1 MKKSEVK
8 RYGIKIIYLLL
19 TLLFLCVI
27 GFNVFT
33 FLKRI
38 NAHSD
43 TVSDIQEI
51 NDTILKSEESE
62 KIKDDDKNKEF
73 SPPNTDYWNYIKV
86 PITDFNLKDFKKLNN
101 DTVGFLSIY
110 GTQINYPVVKT
121 NDNSFYLNH
130 SFKKGEN
137 GAGWVFMD
145 YRNDPENLNKNTI
158 LYAHSNLDKTM
169 FGSLSSILNPEW
181 FKNEDNGILSFA
193 NSTGITHWK
202 IFSVYTIPA
211 ESKYIQTAFSNDEEY
226 RIWAKEMAERS
237 RYNLGYRFSEN
248 EKIITLSTCYDN
260 IRNLRLVVHAKYL
273 GTYKWFSYIFYVVV
287 IY

>member
-43 TVSDIQEI
+43 TISDIQEI
-51 NDTILKSEESE
+51 NDTILKSEQPE

-158 LYAHSNLDKTM
+158 IYAHSNLDKTM

-202 IFSVYTIPA
+202 IFSVYTILA

-273 GTYKWFSYIFYVVV
+273 GTYK
-287 IY
+287 

>member
-43 TVSDIQEI
+43 TISDIQEI
-51 NDTILKSEESE
+51 NDTILKSEQLE

-86 PITDFNLKDFKKLNN
+86 PITDFNLKDFKKFNN

-158 LYAHSNLDKTM
+158 IYAHSNLDKTM

-273 GTYKWFSYIFYVVV
+273 GTYK
-287 IY
+287 

>member
-51 NDTILKSEESE
+51 NDTILKYEESK

-158 LYAHSNLDKTM
+158 IYAHSNLDKTM

-273 GTYKWFSYIFYVVV
+273 GTYK
-287 IY
+287 

>member
-158 LYAHSNLDKTM
+158 IYAHSNLDKTM

-273 GTYKWFSYIFYVVV
+273 GTYK
-287 IY
+287 

>member
-43 TVSDIQEI
+43 TISDIQEI
-51 NDTILKSEESE
+51 NDTILKSEQPE

-110 GTQINYPVVKT
+110 GTQINYSVVKT

-158 LYAHSNLDKTM
+158 IYAHSNLDKTM

-273 GTYKWFSYIFYVVV
+273 GTYK
-287 IY
+287 

>member
-158 LYAHSNLDKTM
+158 IYAHSNLDKTM

>member
-51 NDTILKSEESE
+51 NDTILKSEQSE

-158 LYAHSNLDKTM
+158 IYAHSNLDKTM

-273 GTYKWFSYIFYVVV
+273 GTYK
-287 IY
+287 

>member
-43 TVSDIQEI
+43 TISDIQEI
-51 NDTILKSEESE
+51 NDTILKSEQLE

-273 GTYKWFSYIFYVVV
+273 GTYK
-287 IY
+287 

>member
-158 LYAHSNLDKTM
+158 IYAHSNLDKTM

-181 FKNEDNGILSFA
+181 FKNEDKGILSFA

-273 GTYKWFSYIFYVVV
+273 GTYK
-287 IY
+287 

>member
-27 GFNVFT
+27 GFNVFN

-51 NDTILKSEESE
+51 NDTILKSEQPE

-158 LYAHSNLDKTM
+158 IYAHSNLDKTM

-273 GTYKWFSYIFYVVV
+273 GTYK
-287 IY
+287 

>member
-158 LYAHSNLDKTM
+158 IYAHSNLDKTM

-248 EKIITLSTCYDN
+248 EKVITLSTCYDN

-273 GTYKWFSYIFYVVV
+273 GTYK
-287 IY
+287 

>member
-43 TVSDIQEI
+43 TISDIQEI
-51 NDTILKSEESE
+51 NDTILKSEQLE
-62 KIKDDDKNKEF
+62 KIKNDDKNKEF

-158 LYAHSNLDKTM
+158 IYAHSNLDKTM

-273 GTYKWFSYIFYVVV
+273 GTYK
-287 IY
+287 

>member
-27 GFNVFT
+27 GFNIFT

-43 TVSDIQEI
+43 TISDIQEI
-51 NDTILKSEESE
+51 NDTILKSEQPE

-110 GTQINYPVVKT
+110 GTQINYPIVKT

-158 LYAHSNLDKTM
+158 IYAHSNLDKTM
-169 FGSLSSILNPEW
+169 FGSLSSILNPGW

-226 RIWAKEMAERS
+226 RTWAKEMAERS

-248 EKIITLSTCYDN
+248 EKVITLSTCYDN

-273 GTYKWFSYIFYVVV
+273 GTYK
-287 IY
+287 

>member
-43 TVSDIQEI
+43 TISDIQEI
-51 NDTILKSEESE
+51 NDTILKSEQPE

-158 LYAHSNLDKTM
+158 IYAHSNLDKTM

-273 GTYKWFSYIFYVVV
+273 GTYK
-287 IY
+287 

>member
-51 NDTILKSEESE
+51 NDTILKSEQPE

-273 GTYKWFSYIFYVVV
+273 GTYKWFSHIFYVVV

>member
-1 MKKSEVK
+1 
-8 RYGIKIIYLLL
+8 
-19 TLLFLCVI
+19 
-27 GFNVFT
+27 
-33 FLKRI
+33 
-38 NAHSD
+38 
-43 TVSDIQEI
+43 
-51 NDTILKSEESE
+51 
-62 KIKDDDKNKEF
+62 
-73 SPPNTDYWNYIKV
+73 
-86 PITDFNLKDFKKLNN
+86 
-101 DTVGFLSIY
+101 
-110 GTQINYPVVKT
+110 
-121 NDNSFYLNH
+121 
-130 SFKKGEN
+130 
-137 GAGWVFMD
+137 MD

-158 LYAHSNLDKTM
+158 IYAHSNLDKTM

-273 GTYKWFSYIFYVVV
+273 GTYK
-287 IY
+287 